1 MEYLAVVSDCVQLG
15 IEPLQVSVHGLVL
28 LGLLPPQVHLL
39 VLFGRQQHLEL
50 VDFLRVVA
58 GHLND
63 LPASPQLRVVLVDL
77 LLVVSNALF
86 NLSYIEI
93 QRFVLPHQS
102 LIVLLF
108 EPQNVHDVL

>member
-1 MEYLAVVSDCVQLG
+1 M
-15 IEPLQVSVHGLVL
+15 
-28 LGLLPPQVHLL
+28 
-39 VLFGRQQHLEL
+39 
-50 VDFLRVVA
+50 VA

-63 LPASPQLRVVLVDL
+63 LPAGSELCIVLVDL
-77 LLVVSNALF
+77 PLVVSNALF